1 MTIRYSIA
9 RLSVEISTG
18 STSTIQLMPAGAFR
32 GMDGRP
38 KECDAW
44 HIDAATAA
52 RVIDQVNG
60 RKTRYVIDY
69 EHQTLAAAKN
79 GQPAPA
85 AGWFSQ
91 VEWREGAGLFAV
103 GVEWTERASAFI
115 DAKEY
120 RYISPVFSYDPKTGE
135 VGQLLHAALT
145 NNPAVD
151 GMDEVALAAA
161 SRLLVDETTSQGVP
175 PVASLKETSMDIE
188 ALLEQLR
195 WLLNM
200 PVGATADEIKAQL
213 QKLIDQLSAGQGTA
227 AASVNL
233 VELLAE
239 RDQQIAALTANQ
251 VDLAQY
257 VPISV
262 VDGLR
267 ADIAALNEQI
277 AANNSEAEVATVDSL
292 VTAALSDGRLHPTME
307 TWARELGKSNL
318 DSLKSYVD
326 KAKPIAAL
334 RSTQTSATKLPA
346 AGVASQDAPLD
357 EAALAVCT
365 ALGVDPAAYAKA
377 NTPQA

>member
-1 MTIRYSIA
+1 MATRFSIA

-18 STSTIQLMPAGAFR
+18 STGTVQLMPAGSFR
-32 GMDGRP
+32 GIDGRP
-38 KECDAW
+38 KECAAW
-44 HIDAATAA
+44 HIDARIAA
-52 RVIDQVNG
+52 QVIAQVNS

-91 VEWREGAGLFAV
+91 VEWREGEGLFATDV
-103 GVEWTERASAFI
+103 DWTDKAAAFI
-115 DAKEY
+115 DANEY

-151 GMDEVALAAA
+151 GMDEVTLAAA
-161 SRLLVDETTSQGVP
+161 TALLVDETTSQGVP

-200 PVGATADEIKAQL
+200 PVGATADDIKTQL
-213 QKLIDQLSAGQGTA
+213 QKLIDQLSGGQGTA

-239 RDQQIAALTANQ
+239 RDQQIAALSANQ
-251 VDLAQY
+251 VDPAKF
-257 VPISV
+257 VPLSV

-267 ADIAALNEQI
+267 SEIAALSQRL
-277 AANNSEAEVATVDSL
+277 ATSHVQAEVATTDSL

-307 TWARELGKSNL
+307 SWARELGATNPAA
-318 DSLKSYVD
+318 LKSYVE
-326 KAKPIAAL
+326 KAQPIAAL
-334 RSTQTSATKLPA
+334 TSQQTATTQAPA
-346 AGVASQDAPLD
+346 SRDNGLSDS
-357 EAALAVCT
+357 ELAVCRAMGLSPDEFVKTRT
-365 ALGVDPAAYAKA
+365 A
-377 NTPQA
+377 TE